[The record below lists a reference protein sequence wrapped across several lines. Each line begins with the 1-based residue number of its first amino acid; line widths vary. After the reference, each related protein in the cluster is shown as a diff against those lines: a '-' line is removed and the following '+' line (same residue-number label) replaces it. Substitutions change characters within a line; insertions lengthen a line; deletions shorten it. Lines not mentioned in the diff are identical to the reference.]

1 MAKSFRQVLKLRFQ
15 FPEEHLAGC
24 VLNVWKNIL
33 NENFFM
39 QKATYPF
46 IITFGLW
53 AEKDFGITHILL
65 RRVVKN
71 AFYASSGKF
80 REKPFGEKRYTFFI
94 FTKSF
99 EAVLSKLYSNCPEE
113 HFEELFIFEKFI
125 LFHHFRTMR
134 RKLLA
139 FCRKLLNSVL
149 KRVFSLSRG
158 KIWEKLF
165 FVLEFASSS
174 SHFQQKL
181 LGVSAKKWGLCCQNR
196 VLNVQRNISREWF
209 LPKKPS
215 FFFYQFQLLS
225 WYFSAF
231 SRKDFSR
238 VVEVTIYV
246 SCISF

>member
-149 KRVFSLSRG
+149 KRVFCLSRG
-158 KIWEKLF
+158 KIWGKF
-165 FVLEFASSS
+165 FFLKFASSS
-174 SHFQQKL
+174 SHFEKNFL
-181 LGVSAKKWGLCCQNR
+181 SVSAKKLGDVFSKPCFRCPAEHF
-196 VLNVQRNISREWF
+196 QRKI
-209 LPKKPS
+209 PS
-215 FFFYQFQLLS
+215 EKTLIFFYQFQLLS

-231 SRKDFSR
+231 CRKDFSR
-238 VVEVTIYV
+238 VVKVTNYV
-246 SCISF
+246 SCITF